1 MKPTSPVSR
10 RNSTTPLA
18 LSLFLLSPGG
28 TRQRPSRYLS
38 TRGGVVPQMG
48 RSEDYRHFSQECLEM
63 ARTAEDARVRA
74 TLLQMAQIWFR
85 LVQEAEA
92 SNNSQQD

>member
-1 MKPTSPVSR
+1 
-10 RNSTTPLA
+10 
-18 LSLFLLSPGG
+18 
-28 TRQRPSRYLS
+28 
-38 TRGGVVPQMG
+38 MG
-48 RSEDYRHFSQECLEM
+48 RSEDYRRFAQECLEM

-74 TLLQMAQIWFR
+74 TLLQMAQVWFQ